1 MCGIYGHVVDIERAE
16 AHESALPKAVKALS
30 HRGPDASGTARLADA
45 RGRVECGLAH
55 TRLAI
60 LDLTPAG
67 NQPMTQPGFD
77 GGRHVLVFNGEI
89 YNYRDIRAELEAL
102 GQEFVSDGDTEV
114 VLHALVTWGERALD
128 RFVGMFALA
137 LFDVGTGV
145 LFLARDRLGK
155 KPLYLVDGRD
165 GFAFASEVR
174 TLLATG
180 WARPEIDP
188 QALAAYLARGSVH
201 EPTALLA
208 GVVSLPAGHWLRVA
222 PGGGRQLEAWWRVP
236 DPDDHPSVG
245 PDPDAPADR
254 WGSRL
259 VDTLHDAVRVRLVSD
274 VPLGV
279 FLSGGID
286 SAALVSL
293 ASRLVGEQLRTFTL
307 TFDEVAFDES
317 SRAAAT
323 ARHFGVRHHESHL
336 SGRDALLDVERAFA
350 AQDLPSHDGINTWFV
365 TRAAREAG
373 LVVAL
378 SGTGGDELFA
388 GYRHFRT
395 FDLWVR
401 AGRAAR
407 FLPRPLREAAL
418 SGLAPRLHAR
428 VRKAIGLL
436 GTGGDPRATYALVR
450 EVLSPRQITALLP
463 GLGRDA
469 AGLFDEGREASSGDP
484 QRVLSRLELE
494 GYLRDTQLRDIDQ
507 MSMAHGFEVR
517 APLLDHRLVEL
528 VQTIPGAFKAPREG
542 LDKPLLV
549 LASGLPEALFRTPK
563 RGFVLPW
570 ETWLAGPL
578 RGFAEDLLSRPAP
591 LSPPPVRDLWRRFL
605 ASPRAVGYSRI
616 LTLLSLIGWCRR
628 VGATVAG

>member
-1 MCGIYGHVVDIERAE
+1 MCGIYGHVVDIARAE
-16 AHESALPKAVKALS
+16 AHEGALTTAVKALS

-60 LDLTPAG
+60 LDLSPAG
-67 NQPMTQPGFD
+67 AQPMTQPGFD
-77 GGRHVLVFNGEI
+77 GGRRVLVFNGEI
-89 YNYRDIRAELEAL
+89 YNYRELRAELEAL
-102 GQEFVSDGDTEV
+102 GQAFVSDSDTEV
-114 VLHALVTWGERALD
+114 VLHALATWGEQALE

-137 LFDVGTGV
+137 LFDVASGV

-155 KPLYLVDGRD
+155 KPLYLVDGRA

-174 TLLATG
+174 TLVATG
-180 WARPEIDP
+180 WASRAIDP
-188 QALAAYLARGSVH
+188 AALAAYLARGSVH

-208 GVVSLPAGHWLRVA
+208 GVVSLAAGHWLRVS
-222 PGGGRQLEAWWRVP
+222 PDGRRQLHMWWRVP
-236 DPDDHPSVG
+236 DPEDRPSVG
-245 PDPDAPADR
+245 GDPEAAEDR
-254 WGSRL
+254 WGTRL
-259 VDTLHDAVRVRLVSD
+259 VEVLHEAVRVRLVSD

-286 SAALVSL
+286 SAAIVSL
-293 ASRLVGEQLRTFTL
+293 ASRLVGDQLRTFTL
-307 TFDEVAFDES
+307 TFDEAAFDES

-323 ARHFGVRHHESHL
+323 ARHFGVHHHEAHL
-336 SGRDALLDVERAFA
+336 SGREALHDVERAFA
-350 AQDLPSHDGINTWFV
+350 AQDLPSHDGINTWVV

-378 SGTGGDELFA
+378 SGAGGDEVFA

-407 FLPRPLREAAL
+407 FLPRGLRELAL
-418 SGLAPRLHAR
+418 SGLDPRVGAR
-428 VRKAIGLL
+428 ARKALGLL

-450 EVLSPRQITALLP
+450 EVLSPRQIVALLP
-463 GLGRDA
+463 GLRRDA
-469 AGLFDEGREASSGDP
+469 ASLFDEGREARGDP
-484 QRVLSRLELE
+484 QRVLTRLELE

-507 MSMAHGFEVR
+507 MSMSHGFEVR
-517 APLLDHRLVEL
+517 APLLDHRLIEL
-528 VQTIPGAFKAPREG
+528 VQTIPGAFKAPHDG

-570 ETWLAGPL
+570 ETWLLGPL
-578 RGFAEDLLSRPAP
+578 RAFAEDLIARPAP
-591 LSPPPVRDLWRRFL
+591 LSPPPVRDLWSRFL
-605 ASPRAVGYSRI
+605 ASPRTVGYSRI

-628 VGATVAG
+628 IGATVAG